1 MRFLDNVIFL
11 ASDTMAFL
19 DRVHVLQWFS
29 WVTARVVLCVSRIPV
44 KIYPRN
50 SLVTNIQNYI
60 ASDDSAGL
68 RLKTSTCLVK
78 KMIGKHTSCTLMII
92 TECTI
97 CARTRRWIQP
107 EYNVASSGRS
117 SLPQIHCCL
126 NNISKMVLTCLVAAS
141 TKFSDQTWTP
151 EILEDRKVAGKF
163 GSQRSGSVPLPRIIL
178 GCTKHTA

>member
-1 MRFLDNVIFL
+1 MLWLFWTGFTFYNDFLESLRELCFALAGYRFKFIREIPWWQ
-11 ASDTMAFL
+11 TY
-19 DRVHVLQWFS
+19 RIVL
-29 WVTARVVLCVSRIPV
+29 P
-44 KIYPRN
+44 
-50 SLVTNIQNYI
+50 LVTLL
-60 ASDDSAGL
+60 DWDW
-68 RLKTSTCLVK
+68 RLQCLVK

-141 TKFSDQTWTP
+141 TKLSDQTWTP